1 MFLSESKSW
10 IGWIKRFF
18 KTGKNLTAKIIDV
31 CCDLNALK
39 NQNSFV
45 LPKMFVLKKSIIL
58 LSVFTAVLGR
68 PQNSE
73 KVNKNKV
80 LICYKKQK

>member
-1 MFLSESKSW
+1 LNKKVFQN
-10 IGWIKRFF
+10 R
-18 KTGKNLTAKIIDV
+18 KNLTAKITDL

-39 NQNSFV
+39 NQNTFV
-45 LPKMFVLKKSIIL
+45 LPKMFVFKKSIIL

-73 KVNKNKV
+73 KVNKNNV
-80 LICYKKQK
+80 LVCCKAQK